1 MDSSN
6 RIQEKAKEWI
16 SDRRNKAMLVGIIV
30 LATIAILQV
39 AKLESQR
46 IKSPLFADCQLRA
59 LDLQRM
65 QIALSKAGLKDYEVS
80 SHQLLVPQ
88 EHVAQ
93 YLQAISDHD
102 AVPSELQEKSD
113 SSIGTNPF
121 LSISQQVSIQR
132 ESRNQ
137 KLRDMLMLL
146 PFVEQAWFEMD
157 ESGLR
162 YGVPSIEKRAVVTI
176 RPKLRQPLLEQQV
189 YTISQLVCGA
199 IHGLDKEQLVI
210 VDLTTGFAH
219 QGVMACADFEQK
231 LAAQRILYNRKQQ
244 LESQLRE
251 SLSRYV
257 GLGISVLVEADSVE
271 IEDPTARA
279 LPPREI
285 DSASQSETAQADLD
299 ENLIEEEPVLHGANG
314 QVALDDISPDSDHLP
329 DSDPPVL
336 PYSGNVAI
344 DSSASID
351 NAEAASEVRL
361 VSHAAPANI
370 VLMPTTERVSVV
382 VDIPERL
389 LLERYRSNDPFS
401 GIESSPT
408 ERTRTLQSFLDRFKP
423 ELEQIIR
430 AVLGVQ
436 GLQDVPVVYNLIA
449 NDVPET
455 ATGWTAMA
463 DTLWADNWPSV
474 AVLFTGLL
482 LISVISSGGKSG
494 IRESTRP
501 AEPAEVSLSKIRT
514 TGPNAM
520 EANECAIAKVQLSQM
535 IEKDPDAAARVIENW
550 IRDAA

>member
-39 AKLESQR
+39 ANLESQR

-102 AVPSELQEKSD
+102 AVPSELQEKSA

-121 LSISQQVSIQR
+121 LSITQQVSIQR

-162 YGVPSIEKRAVVTI
+162 YGVPSIEKRAAVTI

-251 SLSRYV
+251 SLSCYV

-279 LPPREI
+279 FLPREI

-314 QVALDDISPDSDHLP
+314 QVALDDIAP
-329 DSDPPVL
+329 DSDPPIL
-336 PYSGNVAI
+336 PYSENVAI
-344 DSSASID
+344 ASPALID
-351 NAEAASEVRL
+351 NPEAASEVRL
-361 VSHAAPANI
+361 VSHATPANI
-370 VLMPTTERVSVV
+370 VLIPTTERVSVV

-389 LLERYRSNDPFS
+389 LLERYRSNNPFS

-423 ELEQIIR
+423 ELDQIIR

-455 ATGWTAMA
+455 ATGWPAMA
-463 DTLWADNWPSV
+463 NTLWADNWPSV